1 MQEEVTLENLSKSSR
16 DYFNRGFTALERGN
30 IDYAIEMLS
39 ACLEESPRFVRAWK
53 FLRAAEVKR
62 ARKKTVSSFS
72 HGIDSVVKMPTY
84 LSAMGLLKSGK
95 HQAAMMLAEKLLRD
109 NPEDPKYGK
118 LFAEAAAAF
127 DLPEAAMMTLET
139 VRDSHPDDVSVLSWL
154 GALYQ
159 KSGRMRSARECFER
173 LCEISPNDP
182 SALKQ
187 LKDAMALDS
196 MSNDGWEKSVDK
208 GGSFRDMLKDS
219 DEAALLEQG
228 AKSAKSDSGLDSLIT
243 DMLKKIEAEPNNINY
258 RRGLANMYLQKREF
272 EPAITVLEEAVTLN
286 PGDPELERTLGNA
299 RIRYMENQIEQRR
312 LVGDEEGAV
321 DLENQLLQFKFDDL
335 QSKVERYPNDLQ
347 LRFDWGVMLYENDYI
362 NEAIQQFQLAQRSA
376 KNRVLSLY
384 YMGVCFRAKKQYDIA
399 SRQLETALA
408 DLPIMDANK
417 KKVLYELGE
426 LAGVMGDAKKASDYF
441 MQIYQSDISYRDVAS
456 RIEAFYQQ
464 EPTAE

>member
-1 MQEEVTLENLSKSSR
+1 MEEVTLENLSKTAR

-30 IDYAIEMLS
+30 VDYAIEMLT
-39 ACLEESPRFVRAWK
+39 ACVEESPRFVRAWK

-72 HGIDSVVKMPTY
+72 QGIDTLVKMPTY

-95 HQAAMMLAEKLLRD
+95 HQAAMMMAEKLLRD

-118 LFAEAAAAF
+118 VFAEASTAF
-127 DLPEAAMMTLET
+127 GMPEVAIMTLET
-139 VRDSHPDDVSVLSWL
+139 VRDSNPDDVSVLSWL

-196 MSNDGWEKSVDK
+196 MSSDGWEKNADK
-208 GGSFRDMLKDS
+208 GGTFRDMLKDS

-228 AKSAKSDSGLDSLIT
+228 AKSAKSDTGLDSLIT
-243 DMLKKIEAEPNNINY
+243 DMLQKIEAEPNNINY
-258 RRGLANMYLQKREF
+258 RRSLANMYLQKREF
-272 EPAITVLEEAVTLN
+272 EPAITVLDEAVALN
-286 PGDPELERTLGNA
+286 PGDPELERTLSNA
-299 RIRYMENQIEQRR
+299 RVRHLESQIEQRR
-312 LVGDEEGAV
+312 LDGDEAGAV
-321 DLENQLLQFKFDDL
+321 ELENQMLQFKFDDL
-335 QSKVERYPNDLQ
+335 QGKVERYPNDLQ
-347 LRFDWGVMLYENDYI
+347 LRYDWGVMLYENEYV

-376 KNRVLSLY
+376 KNRVLALY
-384 YMGVCFRAKKQYDIA
+384 YMGICFRAKKQYDIA
-399 SRQLETALA
+399 SRQLVSALA

-426 LAGVMGDAKKASDYF
+426 LAGVMGDAKKAADYF

-456 RIEAFYQQ
+456 KIEEFYKQ
-464 EPTAE
+464 EPE

>member
-1 MQEEVTLENLSKSSR
+1 MDEVTLENLSKTSR
-16 DYFNRGFTALERGN
+16 DSFNRGFTALERGN
-30 IDYAIEMLS
+30 VDYAIEMLS
-39 ACLEESPRFVRAWK
+39 ACVDESPRFMRAWK

-62 ARKKTVSSFS
+62 ARKKTVSRLSS
-72 HGIDSVVKMPTY
+72 GIDAAVKLPTY
-84 LSAMGLLKSGK
+84 LSALGLLKSGK
-95 HQAAMMLAEKLLRD
+95 HQAAMMMAERLLRD
-109 NPEDPKYGK
+109 NPENSQYGR

-127 DLPEAAMMTLET
+127 DLPEAAILTLET
-139 VRDSHPDDVSVLSWL
+139 VRDSNPEDVAVLSWL

-159 KSGRMRSARECFER
+159 KLGRMRSARECFER

-196 MSNDGWEKSVDK
+196 MSSDGWEKNADK
-208 GGSFRDMLKDS
+208 AGTFRDMLKDS

-228 AKSAKSDSGLDSLIT
+228 AKSAKSDTGLDTLIA
-243 DMLKKIEAEPNNINY
+243 DMKQKVEAEPNNINY

-272 EPAITVLEEAVTLN
+272 AAAITILEEAVALN

-299 RIRYMENQIEQRR
+299 RARFFESRIEQRR
-312 LVGDEEGAV
+312 QAGDEEGAAEL
-321 DLENQLLQFKFDDL
+321 DNELLQFRFDDL

-347 LRFDWGVMLYENDYI
+347 LRFDWGVMLYENDYV

-384 YMGVCFRAKKQYDIA
+384 YMGVCFRSKKQYDIA
-399 SRQLETALA
+399 CRQLETALTS
-408 DLPIMDANK
+408 LPIMDANK

-426 LAGVMGDAKKASDYF
+426 ITGLMGDAKKAADYF
-441 MQIYQSDISYRDVAS
+441 MQIYQSDIAYLDVAS
-456 RIEAFYQQ
+456 RIEEFYQQ
-464 EPTAE
+464 EQTAE

>member
-1 MQEEVTLENLSKSSR
+1 MEEATLENLSKASR
-16 DYFNRGFTALERGN
+16 DFFNRGFTALERGN
-30 IDYAIEMLS
+30 IDYAIEMLT
-39 ACLEESPRFVRAWK
+39 ACIEESPRFVRAWK

-62 ARKKTVSSFS
+62 ARKKSVSSLS
-72 HGIDSVVKMPTY
+72 SGIDSVVKMPTY

-95 HQAAMMLAEKLLRD
+95 HQAAMMMAEKLLRD
-109 NPEDPKYGK
+109 NPENPKYAK

-127 DLPEAAMMTLET
+127 DLPEAAIMTLET
-139 VRDSHPDDVSVLSWL
+139 VRDVNPDDISVLGWL

-187 LKDAMALDS
+187 LKDVLALDS
-196 MSNDGWEKSVDK
+196 MSNDGWEKNADK
-208 GGSFRDMLKDS
+208 GGTFRDMLKDG

-228 AKSAKSDSGLDSLIT
+228 AKSAKSDTGMDSLIA
-243 DMLKKIEAEPNNINY
+243 DMLQKINAEPNNINY
-258 RRGLANMYLQKREF
+258 RRGLANMYLQKRDF
-272 EPAITVLEEAVTLN
+272 EPTITVLEEAVALN
-286 PGDPELERTLGNA
+286 PGDPELERTLSNA
-299 RIRYMENQIEQRR
+299 RVRYLESQIEQRR
-312 LVGDEEGAV
+312 QANDEEGAV
-321 DLENQLLQFKFDDL
+321 DIENQLLQFKFEDL
-335 QSKVERYPNDLQ
+335 QNKVERYPNDLQ
-347 LRFDWGVMLYENDYI
+347 LRFDWGVMLYENDYV

-376 KNRVLSLY
+376 KNRVLALY
-384 YMGVCFRAKKQYDIA
+384 YMGVCFRAKNQFDIA
-399 SRQLETALA
+399 CRQLETALA

-426 LAGVMGDAKKASDYF
+426 LAVVMGDAKKAADYF

-464 EPTAE
+464 DAGAQ